1 MKIKGKVK
9 GKILRRNRP
18 WGLFEEGV
26 ASLTILLVI
35 SLILMVTALPKS
47 NLSEIEVLSL
57 MVFTVTTFSFALIL
71 YYMAVSDMFG
81 DIVNS
86 LLMRLKLPEDV
97 VNKLQKVRA
106 ESSLVRRNFGIL
118 LLIVA
123 LSLKA
128 IGLSRIPEPIKL
140 VSLLI
145 ASSAS
150 FLFFLIKYD
159 DMLNQYVITFN
170 EILPLHSISPED
182 VIISIKATKRDLILR
197 LIAILFLIG
206 ILSRLIIPCSDEVW
220 SLVITVS
227 SFISLIIFTNFNFLA
242 RSIPL
247 LYAKTKHV
255 QKTKSKA
262 PLVAVIKSVPLDTPS
277 ENNVKDEK
285 DNKHRKDKGLANM
298 NVKPDNENINHDK
311 KGIKKEQISSSEEKR
326 DIKPSTEV
334 KITPPSKVKDI
345 QLTSKQIESTE
356 ETQSEGEETSSQI
369 ELQEESIVNEEEEG
383 EEESLVS
390 VLFELESELK
400 KLRNRLVK

>member
-18 WGLFEEGV
+18 WGLLEEGV

-47 NLSEIEVLSL
+47 NLSEMEVLSL

-170 EILPLHSISPED
+170 EILLLHSISPED
-182 VIISIKATKRDLILR
+182 VIISIKATKRD
-197 LIAILFLIG
+197 
-206 ILSRLIIPCSDEVW
+206 
-220 SLVITVS
+220 
-227 SFISLIIFTNFNFLA
+227 
-242 RSIPL
+242 
-247 LYAKTKHV
+247 
-255 QKTKSKA
+255 
-262 PLVAVIKSVPLDTPS
+262 
-277 ENNVKDEK
+277 
-285 DNKHRKDKGLANM
+285 
-298 NVKPDNENINHDK
+298 
-311 KGIKKEQISSSEEKR
+311 
-326 DIKPSTEV
+326 
-334 KITPPSKVKDI
+334 
-345 QLTSKQIESTE
+345 
-356 ETQSEGEETSSQI
+356 
-369 ELQEESIVNEEEEG
+369 
-383 EEESLVS
+383 
-390 VLFELESELK
+390 
-400 KLRNRLVK
+400 